1 MGAWSAQGNQTR
13 SDIVTAMVRY
23 EDQYGMSPSL
33 EQIAQLARPGRPMSR
48 GLVWYHLQRLLA
60 EGVVSHTIGQCRTYR
75 VVRPEP
81 NGQRG
86 LGSPSRLHVSPA
98 GGASG
103 PTGVGYPVP
112 GWTPPR

>member
-1 MGAWSAQGNQTR
+1 MTKWSAQGDQTR
-13 SDIVTAMVRY
+13 SEIVTAMVQY
-23 EDQYGMSPSL
+23 EDRHQMPPSL
-33 EQIAQLARPGRPMSR
+33 EQIAQLARPWRPMSR

-86 LGSPSRLHVSPA
+86 LGSPSRLGGSPA
-98 GGASG
+98 GADLGA
-103 PTGVGYPVP
+103 TGIGYPAP
-112 GWTPPR
+112 N